1 MHQQKGFTFIELIV
15 VIAIASIISGIAVPV
30 YFKIKP
36 SMQINGAARQIMGD
50 LMWAR
55 MKAVSENNDFVVTFG
70 STKSDLSNNSYSIYD
85 DNDGDYSVNGVEA
98 GELIKTVVIPN
109 IYEGIGYGGTNTVV
123 TFNSGGATRPRWLSF
138 RSNGTANIA
147 GSIYIIP
154 EEDEVNGVMKKSR
167 AIRVIQTGRV
177 KIKHYNMVA
186 DIWE

>member
-1 MHQQKGFTFIELIV
+1 MHQQKGFTFIELVVVLAIV
-15 VIAIASIISGIAVPV
+15 SVIAGITVPV
-30 YFKIKP
+30 YSKLKP
-36 SMQINGAARQIMGD
+36 SIQVNGAARQIMGD

-55 MKAVSENNDFVVTFG
+55 MKAVSENNDFVITFG
-70 STKSDLSNNSYSIYD
+70 SSKTDLSNNSYSIYD

-98 GELIKTVVIPN
+98 GELIKTVVIPS

-123 TFNSGGATRPRWLSF
+123 TFNSGGATKPRWFSF

-154 EEDEVNGVMKKSR
+154 EEDEVNGEKKKSR

-177 KIKHYNMVA
+177 KINRYNMVT
-186 DIWE
+186 DLWE